1 MNSIL
6 AKLAV
11 VCSAWCAQVAPAP
24 TPPPDSAKPA
34 PPAKPDPQA
43 NSANPA
49 NPVKRPNL
57 VLITIDTCR
66 ADHLS
71 CYGYP
76 RKTTPTLDEIAKE
89 SLFFERC
96 YSTFPQTTPS
106 HCSIFTGVYP
116 FEHGVVSCSFKASQ
130 EEQALHA
137 LASTDQLKTVTELL
151 AAHGYATGAFVSGAT
166 VKRITGLGLGFQAWT
181 EPVTEVRP
189 GTETL
194 KDALAWLKTAPEP
207 FFLWFH
213 TFDAHAPPR
222 EENHLYMKEFAADA
236 VVKKLMAELH
246 IRATIRGKHN
256 GGGNVQCSDQ
266 IAQYDAGLR
275 VVDDEVKGL
284 KAALEARGS
293 WDDTT
298 LVVTGDHGEGLGQHD
313 FLAHALCW
321 NEQLHVPFILRVPG
335 RAPERVAK
343 VISTIDVIATALD
356 LSAGIPKEEFL
367 AQARGRNVLADDFEE
382 RPVFSMSPKSQNE
395 SSLTTNRWRFI
406 HRPDG
411 EDALYDLPSDPY
423 ELKDVKDDNPKIVAA
438 FRQQLDAM
446 VKEQRLRRRYY
457 LRGVVNAKLTAEE
470 EAAQADALKKL
481 GYVDGEGDEG
491 DEGGEEGDGGDKKTP
506 PAKPP
511 EKKEDVK
518 KEDVKKDGGGQSEP

>member
-6 AKLAV
+6 AELV
-11 VCSAWCAQVAPAP
+11 VICSAWSPQVAPVPVPAP
-24 TPPPDSAKPA
+24 TPDRAKPTD
-34 PPAKPDPQA
+34 PAQTAKL
-43 NSANPA
+43 
-49 NPVKRPNL
+49 PNL

-76 RKTTPTLDEIAKE
+76 RKTTP
-89 SLFFERC
+89 
-96 YSTFPQTTPS
+96 S

-116 FEHGVVSCSFKASQ
+116 YEHGVLSCSFKATQ
-130 EEQALHA
+130 EQQAVHA
-137 LASTDQLKTVTELL
+137 LASTDQLKSITELL
-151 AAHGYATGAFVSGAT
+151 LAHGYATGGFVSGAT
-166 VKRITGLGLGFQAWT
+166 VKKITGLGLGFQSWS

-194 KDALAWLKTAPEP
+194 ADALAWMKTAPEP

-222 EENHLYMKEFAADA
+222 EENHKYQKEFAADD

-246 IRATIRGKHN
+246 IRQTTRGKHN
-256 GGGNVQCSDQ
+256 GGGNVSCSEQ

-284 KAALEARGS
+284 KEALEARGA
-293 WDDTT
+293 WDRTT
-298 LVVTGDHGEGLGQHD
+298 FVITGDHGEGLGQHN

-321 NEQLHVPFILRVPG
+321 NEQVHVPFVLRVPG
-335 RAPERVAK
+335 HAPEKCAK

-356 LSAGIPKEEFL
+356 LTPGMPKQEFL

-382 RPVFSMSPKSQNE
+382 RPVFTMSPKSQNE
-395 SSLTTNRWRFI
+395 SSLTTHRWRFI

-411 EDALYDLPSDPY
+411 EDALYDLENDPY
-423 ELKDVKDDNPKIVAA
+423 ELKDVKSENPKIHSA
-438 FRQQLDAM
+438 FKQQLDAM
-446 VKEQRLRRRYY
+446 VKEQRTRRRYY
-457 LRGVVNAKLTAEE
+457 ARGIVNAKLTAAEE
-470 EAAQADALKKL
+470 TEQADALKKL
-481 GYVDGEGDEG
+481 GYVEGEGDEG
-491 DEGGEEGDGGDKKTP
+491 EEGGDEEDDGAKKTP
-506 PAKPP
+506 AAKPP
-511 EKKEDVK
+511 EKKDEVK
-518 KEDVKKDGGGQSEP
+518 KGGGDQSEP